1 MQHKT
6 VSIVG
11 IKTAGLAEGQF
22 EGWAST
28 FGNTDSQNDRV
39 MPGAFAKGLTSDRVV
54 PLNWEHRG
62 SVDPRALVGQLVK
75 AEEVPEGLHVTGQFD
90 LETEFGA
97 AAYRAVKARRVGAL
111 SIGYGVN
118 RATKAADG
126 VNELHDLD
134 LIEVSI
140 VARPANDR
148 AVITAAKSVS
158 TTTAIRERLVR
169 ARIKHKGTT
178 TMTVKTDAEN
188 RYTKGIDEQLA
199 AVKLIVDTANQL
211 GRDLTDEETAEAAKH
226 LDAAE
231 ELQKAIEGAA
241 KSADLMARLDAMAAS
256 ASDDGFKRGD
266 DPDSGVG
273 SGETLHLALT
283 GRGLKSL
290 AQNVVKASRIEGTK
304 ALASGVQTT
313 STVLLPD
320 VVPTGRPLVS
330 LLDVLPTRIV
340 EPSYTFLR
348 QSVRNL
354 AAAPVPVAGV
364 KPTSV
369 VSVIAVQNRLRVVAH
384 ISEPMDEYMML
395 DNQFLSRFVQDELL
409 YGLRRA
415 LENEV
420 IAGDGTGEH
429 FTGILNTSGLVV
441 QAYTTSALASVRRGI
456 TLLEANGYEVGVIVL
471 SASDWETIELLEITS
486 GATDVRGVPVDP
498 VARRLWG
505 HPVVLNQGLGAKTG
519 LVIGANAITLDHD
532 NLVSVKWSDAVNA
545 DFTQNQVRCRVE
557 GRWGLSVNQPS
568 AVVKVG
574 TQA

>member
-1 MQHKT
+1 M
-6 VSIVG
+6 SIVG
-11 IKTAGLAEGQF
+11 IKTSGLAEGQF

-111 SIGYGVN
+111 SIGYAIN

-148 AVITAAKSVS
+148 AVITAAKSAD
-158 TTTAIRERLVR
+158 TTAIRERIVR
-169 ARIKHKGTT
+169 ARITYQQGAT
-178 TMTVKTDAEN
+178 TMATKTTPGGAD
-188 RYTKGIDEQLA
+188 RYTKGRDEQLA
-199 AVKLIVDTANQL
+199 LAKQIVDAAAEL
-211 GRDLTDEETAEAAKH
+211 ERDLTADETAAVEKH

-231 ELQKAIEGAA
+231 EFQKANEEAA

-256 ASDDGFKRGD
+256 IPGGGFKGD
-266 DPDSGVG
+266 DPESG
-273 SGETLHLALT
+273 SGESLRVALS
-283 GRGLKSL
+283 GSGAKSL
-290 AQNVVKASRIEGTK
+290 AVRVAKASRVEGSK
-304 ALASGVQTT
+304 ALASGVQTV
-313 STVLLPD
+313 SQILAPD
-320 VVPTGRPLVS
+320 VVPTGRPLIS

-340 EPSYTFLR
+340 TASYSYLR

-354 AAAPVPVAGV
+354 AAAPVPVGGV

-369 VSVIAVQNRLRVVAH
+369 VSVTAVPNRLRVVAH
-384 ISEPMDEYMML
+384 ISEAIDEYL
-395 DNQFLSRFVQDELL
+395 LADNDSLARFVQDELL
-409 YGLRRA
+409 YGIRSA
-415 LENEV
+415 LQAEI

-429 FTGILNTSGLVV
+429 FTGLLNTSGIVV
-441 QAYTTSALASVRRGI
+441 QAFITSALASVRRAL
-456 TLLEANGYEVGVIVL
+456 TLLQANGYEPSVIAL
-471 SASDWETIELLEITS
+471 SAQDWEAIELLSVTS
-486 GATDVRGVPVDP
+486 GATDVRGAPVDAT
-498 VARRLWG
+498 ARKLWG
-505 HPVVLNQGLGAKTG
+505 VPVVLNQGLGAKTG
-519 LVIGANAITLDHD
+519 LVLGDGAVTLDSD
-532 NLVSVKWSDAVNA
+532 NALSVKWSDAVGT

-557 GRWGLSVNQPS
+557 GRWGLSVNQP
-568 AVVKVG
+568 AAIVKVS
-574 TQA
+574 TAA

>member
-90 LETEFGA
+90 LETDFGA

-111 SIGYGVN
+111 SIGYAVN
-118 RATKAADG
+118 RAMKAADG

-140 VARPANDR
+140 VSRPANDR
-148 AVITAAKSVS
+148 AVITSAKSAD
-158 TTTAIRERLVR
+158 TATAIRERVVR
-169 ARIKHKGTT
+169 ARIKHKGA
-178 TMTVKTDAEN
+178 TMTTKKTDGEN
-188 RYTKGIDEQLA
+188 RFTKGIDEQLA
-199 AVKLIVDTANQL
+199 LLKAIIDTANEL
-211 GRDLTDEETAEAAKH
+211 GRDLNDEETAEAAKH
-226 LDAAE
+226 LDTIDE
-231 ELQKAIEGAA
+231 FQKAIDGAA
-241 KSADLMARLDAMAAS
+241 KSADIMARLDAMAATVPGG
-256 ASDDGFKRGD
+256 GFKGAD
-266 DPDSGVG
+266 DG

-283 GRGLKSL
+283 GTGLKSL

-313 STVLLPD
+313 STILLPE

-340 EPSYTFLR
+340 PPSYSFMR
-348 QSVRNL
+348 QSVRSL
-354 AAAPVPVAGV
+354 QAAPVPVGGV
-364 KPTSV
+364 KPTST
-369 VSVIAVQNRLRVVAH
+369 VSVIAVENRLRVVAH
-384 ISEPMDEYMML
+384 ISEPMDEYMMF
-395 DNQFLSRFVQDELL
+395 DNQFLGRFVSDELL
-409 YGLRRA
+409 YGLRRS

-429 FTGILNTSGLVV
+429 FTGILNTSGIVV

-471 SASDWETIELLEITS
+471 SAQDWEIIELLEASS

-505 HPVVLNQGLGAKTG
+505 HAVVLNQGLGAKTG
-519 LVIGANAITLDHD
+519 LVIGDGAVTLDHD
-532 NLVSVKWSDAVNA
+532 NAVSVKWSDAVNA

-557 GRWGLSVNQPS
+557 GRFGLSVNQPS
-568 AVVKVG
+568 AVVRVG

>member
-39 MPGAFAKGLTSDRVV
+39 MPGAFAKGLTSDRIV

-111 SIGYGVN
+111 SIGYAVN
-118 RATKAADG
+118 RATKAAHG

-148 AVITAAKSVS
+148 AVITAAKSAD
-158 TTTAIRERLVR
+158 TTAIRERIVR
-169 ARIKHKGTT
+169 TRIKYQGA
-178 TMTVKTDAEN
+178 TMTTKTTGPD
-188 RYTKGIDEQLA
+188 RFTKGIDEQLA
-199 AVKLIVDTANQL
+199 LAKQIVEAAAEL
-211 GRDLTDEETAEAAKH
+211 ERDLTADETAQVEKH
-226 LDAAE
+226 LDAADE
-231 ELQKAIEGAA
+231 FQKAIDGAA
-241 KSADLMARLDAMAAS
+241 KSSDILARLDAMAAS
-256 ASDDGFKRGD
+256 AGDGFKPA
-266 DPDSGVG
+266 DPDSGSG

-283 GRGLKSL
+283 GTGLKSL

-313 STVLLPD
+313 STILLPE

-330 LLDVLPTRIV
+330 VLDVLPTRIV
-340 EPSYTFLR
+340 PPSYSFLR
-348 QSVRNL
+348 QSVRTL
-354 AAAPVPVAGV
+354 QAAPVAVGGT

-369 VSVIAVQNRLRVVAH
+369 VSLLPVENRLRVVAH
-384 ISEPMDEYMML
+384 ISEPMDEYMIS
-395 DNQFLSRFVQDELL
+395 DNVNLSRFVTDELL

-420 IAGDGTGEH
+420 IGGDGTGEH
-429 FTGILNTSGLVV
+429 FTGILNTSGIVV
-441 QAYTTSALASVRRGI
+441 QAFATNALTSVRKAI
-456 TLLEANGYEVGVIVL
+456 TLLEANGYTPGVICL
-471 SASDWETIELLEITS
+471 SASDWESIELLEITS

-505 HPVVLNQGLGAKTG
+505 YPVTLNQGLGAKTG
-519 LVIGANAITLDHD
+519 LVIGEGAVTLDHD
-532 NLVSVKWSDAVNA
+532 NAVSVKWSDAVNA

-574 TQA
+574 TAA